1 MVIVSETFF
10 LEREDPGLG
19 SLEYHQPCTLN
30 ATVVWR
36 DYYKQVS
43 IVKVLMHHHT
53 APENI
58 RNPNKPAYVRKNPAT
73 DVLPAV
79 QTTNFWVF
87 FIWLWK
93 TYLDFSYTFCQSSK
107 RVELIPHSFQLLQ
120 HYIPFLSQCVGR
132 RQRSWGLIVTWQKK
146 MKETYFGSLK
156 KCNFNFVS
164 VGSHSGKPWGK
175 VRVLWLESNLW
186 NSDF

>member
-107 RVELIPHSFQLLQ
+107 RVEPMPHSFQLLQ
-120 HYIPFLSQCVGR
+120 HYIPFLSQCVWSSSAVLG
-132 RQRSWGLIVTWQKK
+132 
-146 MKETYFGSLK
+146 
-156 KCNFNFVS
+156 FN
-164 VGSHSGKPWGK
+164 
-175 VRVLWLESNLW
+175 SNLTKKNEGDIFW
-186 NSDF
+186 VIKEMQF